1 MKKIELWKNFNLGTE
16 LDISG
21 NFIFNGLKTFHQM
34 KNFYYEDEIFD
45 FLYSISVGIERLF
58 KIIIFLND
66 TYSTKKIH
74 NHECLLQEIKK
85 NYQINLNKQHHKF
98 IQILNMFYDKS
109 RYDRFNFKT
118 DKQYNQEYKNFID
131 FLNKYT
137 DNIIINDTNK
147 EITKNNSDIKLF
159 IGETIGIIVNQCYF
173 IIQEEAKKQ
182 NIFIYEIR
190 SDSKSYKIFIKK
202 EFNFLN
208 EKIIIMELLLFILQ
222 NKSNIKFL
230 KLFNDIKSLHLDDT
244 LMEQYMKALVSNEL
258 DDSIYDEVESLQ
270 EEHESQRLKD
280 MQSLLQVLELK

>member
-1 MKKIELWKNFNLGTE
+1 MTKNEFWKNYHLGIE

-34 KNFYYEDEIFD
+34 KNFYCEDEIFD

-137 DNIIINDTNK
+137 DNTIINDTNK
-147 EITKNNSDIKLF
+147 EITKNNSDIKL
-159 IGETIGIIVNQCYF
+159 Y
-173 IIQEEAKKQ
+173 
-182 NIFIYEIR
+182 
-190 SDSKSYKIFIKK
+190 
-202 EFNFLN
+202 L
-208 EKIIIMELLLFILQ
+208 
-222 NKSNIKFL
+222 
-230 KLFNDIKSLHLDDT
+230 
-244 LMEQYMKALVSNEL
+244 
-258 DDSIYDEVESLQ
+258 
-270 EEHESQRLKD
+270 
-280 MQSLLQVLELK
+280 